1 MKMRKTVIALGAAL
15 ILGLTGCGKQTQI
28 NVEQAGMLT
37 IAATSSDKF
46 AGVVVSENAVEI
58 TRDTEKQI
66 NELFVSVGDTV
77 RVNEK
82 LFEYDTDTLS
92 LTVDKQELEMDK
104 LEQQIKDLN
113 TQIKDLEKQI
123 KTEKAKKEKNQDK
136 QLLSALDIQ
145 LRSVKA
151 DHTQATYDK
160 QSLQAE
166 ITYNKNMLKNAVV
179 RSPIKGT
186 IRSIDENGT
195 PYITIQQAGAFQVK
209 GTLNELSLNAGI
221 MEGVGVTVLSRV
233 DPTQFWTG
241 MVTLVDYNAGGS
253 SEQDNMFG
261 NMGDGMSTAT
271 SYPFY
276 ITLDDTNGL
285 LLGQHVY
292 IQISAAAIGDDL
304 LRIPE
309 GYIMDIVMDQE
320 TWMTTG
326 TVWSVNMDTVTLTKT
341 TVTLGE
347 YDPTYGTYTI
357 LDGITAES
365 YLADPADSGVKEG
378 AAVHLLGELE
388 YMGQTEPVPTTLP
401 DSSDEAG
408 ADWEAD
414 LPADPELP
422 GDSGMSG
429 DPELPDNSGMSGDV
443 QVVIPPAETPT
454 EDPVYSNSGSLV
466 MPTEDPEKQ

>member
-1 MKMRKTVIALGAAL
+1 MKMKKTVIALGAAL

-92 LTVDKQELEMDK
+92 LTIDKQELELDK
-104 LEQQIKDLN
+104 LEQQIKDQT
-113 TQIKDLEKQI
+113 TQKKNIEKQITDLEKQI
-123 KTEKAKKEKNQDK
+123 KKTKDKTEKANLQSQLSTQQMLLQSANIELTSANYEKK
-136 QLLSALDIQ
+136 
-145 LRSVKA
+145 
-151 DHTQATYDK
+151 T
-160 QSLQAE
+160 LQAE

-209 GTLNELSLNAGI
+209 GMLNELSLNAGI
-221 MEGVGVTVLSRV
+221 MEGTSVTILSRV

-241 MVTLVDYNAGGS
+241 VVTLVDYNAGGS
-253 SEQDNMFG
+253 NEQDNMFG

-276 ITLDDTNGL
+276 ITLDDTDEL

-292 IQISAAAIGDDL
+292 IQISAAAIGDEL

-309 GYIMDIVMDQE
+309 GYVMDLVTDE
-320 TWMTTG
+320 GTWVTTG
-326 TVWSVNMDTVTLTKT
+326 TVWSVNMDTLTLMKTPVT
-341 TVTLGE
+341 VGE
-347 YDPTYGTYTI
+347 YDPTYGTYVI
-357 LDGITAES
+357 LEGITAED
-365 YLADPADSGVKEG
+365 YLADPAEAGVKEG
-378 AAVHLLGELE
+378 AAVYLRSDLE

-401 DSSDEAG
+401 ADTGETAPSQEIELTPVPPQGDEFI
-408 ADWEAD
+408 DV
-414 LPADPELP
+414 PAPPQGDEPVDDPVY
-422 GDSGMSG
+422 SGS
-429 DPELPDNSGMSGDV
+429 L
-443 QVVIPPAETPT
+443 VIPT
-454 EDPVYSNSGSLV
+454 EDP
-466 MPTEDPEKQ
+466 DKQ